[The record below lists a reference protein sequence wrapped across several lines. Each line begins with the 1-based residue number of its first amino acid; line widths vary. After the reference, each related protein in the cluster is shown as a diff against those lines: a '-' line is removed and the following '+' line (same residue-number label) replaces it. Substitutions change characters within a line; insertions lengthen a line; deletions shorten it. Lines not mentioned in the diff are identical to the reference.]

1 MKKMNY
7 REAIE
12 RRKVAIELF
21 RETIEVVKTNSH
33 NELTRLDMMYDRGYP
48 SIDNLQDAINKCEN
62 EILIYTENIYEEQF
76 NHIIDE
82 RIKLRILNMDEKQE
96 H

>member
-1 MKKMNY
+1 MMNY

-33 NELTRLDMMYDRGYP
+33 NELTRLDMRYDRGYP
-48 SIDNLQDAINKCEN
+48 SIDNLQDAINNCEN
-62 EILIYTENIYEEQF
+62 EILIYTDKVYEEQF
-76 NHIIDE
+76 QSIIDE
-82 RIKLRILNMDEKQE
+82 RIKIRRLDINAK
-96 H
+96 

>member
-1 MKKMNY
+1 MNY

-33 NELTRLDMMYDRGYP
+33 NELTRLDMRYDRGYP
-48 SIDNLQDAINKCEN
+48 SIDNLQDAINNCEN
-62 EILIYTENIYEEQF
+62 EILIYTDRVYEEQF
-76 NHIIDE
+76 QSIIDE
-82 RIKLRILNMDEKQE
+82 RIKIRRLDINAK
-96 H
+96 